1 MLIKVSFFFLYLQ
14 IIQPLGWLRIRTYIG
29 AISTSFL
36 YGEMT
41 VALFIFATPARGKKH
56 GNCTKWHDR
65 NIYYWGCPFRNPS
78 LNLLLIYTYWFF
90 RSRLFPGLQ
99 MPTRRKFGVIM
110 LIFMT
115 GFTVHKTLSFVQ
127 RWASSNIY
135 RACLGSLLSIYYR
148 NIFHH
153 SEDKTWV
160 LTPVNTVTWVRSL
173 LMFTLELRKAADY
186 SPFLLISLVENI
198 YWDHVCLHACSCAL
212 LSSPSP
218 PLQHVQILFPFPY
231 PQYTIQPQPTPFSLV
246 YGLQGPQP
254 RQATAA

>member
-1 MLIKVSFFFLYLQ
+1 MSRFSFCIFRLSNHWVGWESVRALARYQPRFFTVKWQWHYSSLL
-14 IIQPLGWLRIRTYIG
+14 PLHAEKNMGIARSDTTGTSITGDVRS
-29 AISTSFL
+29 AIHRWTCSWFIHIDSSDQGCFL
-36 YGEMT
+36 DY
-41 VALFIFATPARGKKH
+41 K
-56 GNCTKWHDR
+56 CQHDE
-65 NIYYWGCPFRNPS
+65 S
-78 LNLLLIYTYWFF
+78 LASSCW
-90 RSRLFPGLQ
+90 
-99 MPTRRKFGVIM
+99 
-110 LIFMT
+110 IFMT